1 MSRLATS
8 VRASGALSRKNLG
21 KDSVLVLVVAV
32 SAALPF
38 LLAPLRAQVLG
49 PSGRGEFAFF
59 QAALTTAGMAS
70 ALGLR
75 VACYQIGYLANDRFA
90 VSYLKLGVVSVF
102 ASMIVLVP
110 LFWVSENQF
119 SSLLTWS
126 IASLV
131 LLAPSFAMNQI
142 EFANASF
149 QQDRLRIG
157 QATAVPALV
166 EFAFS
171 LLAFVL
177 NAYTLVLGVF
187 IAIFAQGQRLATAWV
202 WHIKDGLHAKRVSR
216 TTISPRRQVEKALL
230 TASIKNAPTAVVPL
244 LSGNL
249 DVFIIGTMA
258 APELLGRYAVAKLG
272 FSALLIAASI
282 FEGRAISLV
291 SNRGRKSGLL
301 IILAI
306 CGIMVVLCGG
316 AGWLLTPVVFGREFN
331 ASAQAFPVLS
341 LAGGLS
347 FIFVCLSAVTAH
359 RRRASVW
366 PGVAV
371 LATLV
376 AACLALSFLFQN
388 DVVMI
393 SFALVLAQGV
403 GVMVVFLQ
411 YRSNKGRHR

>member
-8 VRASGALSRKNLG
+8 LRSNGMLRRNSLG
-21 KDSVLVLVVAV
+21 KDSALVLVVAV

-49 PSGRGEFAFF
+49 PAGRGEFAFF
-59 QAALTTAGMAS
+59 QAALTTVGMAS

-90 VSYLKLGVVSVF
+90 VSYMKLGVTSVL
-102 ASMIVLVP
+102 ASMIVLIP
-110 LFWVSENQF
+110 LFWVSANQF

-149 QQDRLRIG
+149 QQNRLRIG

-171 LLAFVL
+171 LLAFALSV
-177 NAYTLVLGVF
+177 YTLGLGVL
-187 IAIFAQGQRLATAWV
+187 IAIFAQGQRLATAWI
-202 WHIKDGLHAKRVSR
+202 WHIKDGLQATRHSNVKFF
-216 TTISPRRQVEKALL
+216 PRRHVEKALL
-230 TASIKNAPTAVVPL
+230 VASIKNAPTAVVPL

-258 APELLGRYAVAKLG
+258 TPDILGRYAVAKLG

-291 SNRGRKSGLL
+291 SIRGRKGGLL
-301 IILAI
+301 IILSI
-306 CGIMVVLCGG
+306 CGTMVIACGG
-316 AGWLLTPVVFGREFN
+316 AGLILTPVIFGQEFS
-331 ASAQAFPVLS
+331 ASAQAFPVLA

-359 RRRASVW
+359 RRRASTW
-366 PGVAV
+366 PGVTV

-376 AACLALSFLFQN
+376 AACFALSFLFRN
-388 DVVMI
+388 DVVAI
-393 SFALVLAQGV
+393 SFALVLAQGM
-403 GVMVVFLQ
+403 GVMVVFVQ
-411 YRSNKGRHR
+411 YCSNKGRHR